1 MLIKQ
6 YNIIRYGKMPKAES
20 IDMEATGRKLK
31 RMIKKSGYTVKE
43 IQEYLNLSCPQPIY
57 RWCKGTVL
65 PSIDHLYS
73 LSKLFRI
80 HMEDMLVPV
89 PNRENEVHL
98 KYGLMARLYS
108 YAERIKSR

>member
-1 MLIKQ
+1 MLAKHYNFIK
-6 YNIIRYGKMPKAES
+6 YGKMPKAES

-65 PSIDHLYS
+65 PSIDHLYA
-73 LSKLFRI
+73 LSKLLHI
-80 HMEDMLVPV
+80 HMEDMIVPV
-89 PNRENEVHL
+89 ANKENAVHA
-98 KYGLMARLYS
+98 KYGLLSRLYS
-108 YAERIKSR
+108 YAERLRD